1 MGFLKN
7 IQSKAKDL
15 ENKYKLNTQIKAEK
29 QAKKLEGKV
38 VFAKTLNKRL
48 KRQEKAQKEIDKLQR
63 TKERLKPKTPKTD
76 TPKTDFFSGGINLQN
91 KEPFFMNSQNKEPFF
106 MNSQKKEKK
115 KDILD
120 QFL

>member
-76 TPKTDFFSGGINLQN
+76 FLSGGINL
-91 KEPFFMNSQNKEPFF
+91 QNKEPFF